1 MMVYKCDRCGKI
13 ILRPSGNHPTR
24 YVIDWGTGDYDDPND
39 GGTVEQIDVCDSCWE
54 SFHQWKNRWQKE
66 DK

>member
-1 MMVYKCDRCGKI
+1 MMVYKCDRCGKV

-39 GGTVEQIDVCDSCWE
+39 GGGL
-54 SFHQWKNRWQKE
+54 
-66 DK
+66 